1 MASTKAAQVLLDLL
15 LELTPDEHV
24 HVLKIHVRVLPRL
37 LGGRTKE
44 AVTDYCHIA
53 RSRFAADQ
61 HETTES
67 DTAVRYDRLQ
77 AEAFVDEVMFFFAT
91 LRNLLIP

>member
-1 MASTKAAQVLLDLL
+1 MLLDLL

-53 RSRFAADQ
+53 RSRFASDQ
-61 HETTES
+61 HESTES

-77 AEAFVDEVMFFFAT
+77 AEAFVDEVLFYLPLLAS
-91 LRNLLIP
+91 LLIP